1 MIPAEKT
8 RKALSLPSEDVA
20 IRLSMPLTSTSRAPS
35 VAPAPETSEPVQLNA
50 LHSRSSVPL
59 STHQSNDI
67 PSSEADPEESPDE
80 SDNDI
85 EWDNGEP
92 LTAQERA
99 KMMEM
104 DSFSRAEEM
113 KCCQRKRLEEDTSWD
128 NGEPITAKE
137 HSALM
142 KLSWYEREQEM
153 NIQRNQR
160 LLSGIKDDYRSLF
173 NSLKASK
180 LNPSHED
187 SNLESNT
194 VESTVESP
202 GSLA

>member
-1 MIPAEKT
+1 V
-8 RKALSLPSEDVA
+8 PS
-20 IRLSMPLTSTSRAPS
+20 
-35 VAPAPETSEPVQLNA
+35 
-50 LHSRSSVPL
+50 

-67 PSSEADPEESPDE
+67 PSGEADAEESANE
-80 SDNDI
+80 SDDDM

-99 KMMEM
+99 KMMKM

-113 KCCQRKRLEEDTSWD
+113 KRRRRKRLDEEDTSWD
-128 NGEPITAKE
+128 NGEPITAE
-137 HSALM
+137 ERSALM
-142 KLSWYEREQEM
+142 KLSRYEREREM
-153 NIQRNQR
+153 NIRRNRR
-160 LLSGIKDDYRSLF
+160 LLSGIKDDSKLLF
-173 NSLKASK
+173 DSIKASK

-187 SNLESNT
+187 SNLKPNAEST